1 MAGVVVTGWCLGEF
15 MSCSTIQWQCH
26 CGYGELGLM
35 AFPLVCGVAGPT
47 PVRFTTLPR
56 APRHSLAYAA
66 TLPHRTPSG
75 TSGHN
80 PLRSLAVLAMIAQLS
95 AQAGSGLL
103 IPSHDFVEYGPP
115 AHWVSE
121 DTVLSLTA
129 WHYWLSRAIL
139 AVTVLHVTVIRFYL
153 VWKRENPITPMITG
167 WKWVKRDSHTD
178 EHTRRADAGFVHH
191 CQPTSPS
198 VMPRTT
204 PSTRRRRP
212 SSGAAR
218 PVLLQACP
226 HLYVASRNGFCASAR
241 PPRDKKN
248 RNQALA

>member
-1 MAGVVVTGWCLGEF
+1 MAV
-15 MSCSTIQWQCH
+15 
-26 CGYGELGLM
+26 
-35 AFPLVCGVAGPT
+35 
-47 PVRFTTLPR
+47 
-56 APRHSLAYAA
+56 
-66 TLPHRTPSG
+66 
-75 TSGHN
+75 
-80 PLRSLAVLAMIAQLS
+80 PLRLRRTRSHGVPPRLRRGRPDPGAVHNATARPTSQPRLRRDPAAPNPEWHVRPQPAQVPGG
-95 AQAGSGLL
+95 AGDDRAARGAGR
-103 IPSHDFVEYGPP
+103 IGPFDPVPRFRRVRP
-115 AHWVSE
+115 AAHRVSE